1 MKIAFT
7 GTHRVGKTTLAEA
20 IADSLPNYNLQQE
33 PYLQLEEMGYLFPEV
48 PTIDD
53 YIEQFRC
60 SVKQMENS
68 EEDVIFDRCP
78 LDILAYIY
86 AVSKTKNIQAL
97 YNEMEEA
104 MSQIDLL
111 IFVPIESPDIITCH
125 ESDLPGLRRQV
136 NSILQ
141 SWIED
146 LNPEVLLVKGSLEK
160 RKQQIMDK
168 LKITLNSK

>member
-7 GTHRVGKTTLAEA
+7 GAHRVGKTTLAET
-20 IADSLPNYNLQQE
+20 IADSLPDYNLQQE

-48 PTIDD
+48 PTMDD
-53 YIEQFRC
+53 YTEQFRYA
-60 SVKQMENS
+60 VKQIENS

-97 YNEMEEA
+97 YNKMEEA
-104 MSQIDLL
+104 MSKIDLL
-111 IFVPIESPDIITCH
+111 IFVPIETPDLITCH

-141 SWIED
+141 SWMED
-146 LNPEVLLVKGSLEK
+146 LNIEVLIVKGSLEK
-160 RKQQIMDK
+160 RKQQV
-168 LKITLNSK
+168 LNRIFSGTK